1 MIVSGI
7 VLALLGVI
15 TVLPTATIHLSRR
28 SWAQPGAQVLM
39 LAAAGVLAP
48 LPHAL
53 TGFPRASAITLGVL
67 AAAGGASP
75 VVRAVF
81 RLAGRTQ
88 DDGQAAAPA
97 PEQGPAPE
105 PQNVLRGG
113 GVIGVLERASVAASI
128 LAYWPAGIAIV
139 LAVKGLAR
147 YPELRD
153 SKVSEQFI
161 IGTFTSVLWAAG
173 CSGVVVALIR

>member
-1 MIVSGI
+1 M
-7 VLALLGVI
+7 
-15 TVLPTATIHLSRR
+15 
-28 SWAQPGAQVLM
+28 LM

-48 LPHAL
+48 LPNAL

-97 PEQGPAPE
+97 PAPE

-128 LAYWPAGIAIV
+128 LTYWPAGIAIV

>member
-1 MIVSGI
+1 VIISGI

-15 TVLPTATIHLSRR
+15 TVLPTATIRLSRR

-48 LPHAL
+48 LPNAL

-88 DDGQAAAPA
+88 DDGQAAAP
-97 PEQGPAPE
+97 E

-128 LAYWPAGIAIV
+128 LTYWPAGIAIV

>member
-1 MIVSGI
+1 M
-7 VLALLGVI
+7 
-15 TVLPTATIHLSRR
+15 
-28 SWAQPGAQVLM
+28 LM

-48 LPHAL
+48 LPNAL

-97 PEQGPAPE
+97 PE

-128 LAYWPAGIAIV
+128 LTYWPAGIAIV

>member
-1 MIVSGI
+1 M
-7 VLALLGVI
+7 
-15 TVLPTATIHLSRR
+15 
-28 SWAQPGAQVLM
+28 LM

-48 LPHAL
+48 LPNAL

-97 PEQGPAPE
+97 PAPEPAQAPAPE

-128 LAYWPAGIAIV
+128 LTYWPAGIAIV

>member
-1 MIVSGI
+1 VIISGI

-15 TVLPTATIHLSRR
+15 TVLPTATIRLSRR

-48 LPHAL
+48 LPNAL

-97 PEQGPAPE
+97 PAQAPAPE

-128 LAYWPAGIAIV
+128 LTYWPAGIAIV